1 MTMRQAT
8 RWLAIVT
15 LILFCSGCTALEYFD
30 GSSEEERKLFSSSKE
45 ELRRE
50 ATAAKSQYEKE
61 KLLSAER
68 EGTIRK
74 LNAELSEL
82 KTDLSQKQTQLQEL
96 QESVARETARARLQD
111 ETIRDAA
118 KKEDVSGVQAP
129 SKSAAGELR
138 KETREG
144 TRIEGKERNAST
156 IRMKVLSGNGKM
168 TVAVRSAKKLAALGY
183 KVAKIDLAPRAN
195 FRGFTLY
202 YAPGY
207 EKDAQQLRKKFSA
220 DMEIKP
226 MTWASEF
233 PLILV
238 AAR

>member
-1 MTMRQAT
+1 MTMMRRT

-15 LILFCSGCTALEYFD
+15 LFLFCSGCTALQYFD

-50 ATAAKSQYEKE
+50 ATAAKNQYEKE
-61 KLLSAER
+61 KQLSAER

-74 LNAELSEL
+74 LNAEVSEL
-82 KTDLSQKQTQLQEL
+82 KMDLSQKQTQLQEL
-96 QESVARETARARLQD
+96 QESVAKENARARLQD
-111 ETIRDAA
+111 ETLRDAA
-118 KKEDVSGVQAP
+118 KKQEGSAAQVSP
-129 SKSAAGELR
+129 KSAAEELR

-144 TRIEGKERNAST
+144 TGIEGKERTAST

-168 TVAVRSAKKLAALGY
+168 AAAVRTAKKLAALGY
-183 KVAKIDLAPRAN
+183 KVAKIDLAPRTN

-202 YAPGY
+202 YAAGY
-207 EKDAQQLRKKFSA
+207 EKDAQQLRKRFSA

-233 PLILV
+233 LLILV